1 MIRGVG
7 VVITDDLSAPL
18 GQKKPARRR
27 KLTLAELYLVGGLA
41 GLGMVIGTGWM
52 FLAESPFTRAS
63 TPAANVQTPPAPA
76 ATVDRA
82 ADIRLIRLS
91 PGERTNMSDG
101 MSEPPPAAGPPSR
114 SITII
119 DGSSGRR
126 QEIQIPIAAD
136 AAPDE
141 SADPRPEPS
150 RSTPAPRASSE
161 RPRASEANARRIKT
175 GAAKAEPR

>member
-41 GLGMVIGTGWM
+41 GLALVIGTGWM
-52 FLAESPFTRAS
+52 FLAESPFSRMS
-63 TPAANVQTPPAPA
+63 RPAAHVQTPPAR
-76 ATVDRA
+76 ATAVDGA

-91 PGERTNMSDG
+91 PGERANVSDG

-119 DGSSGRR
+119 DGTSGRR

-136 AAPDE
+136 AVPDTA
-141 SADPRPEPS
+141 ADALPEPA
-150 RSTPAPRASSE
+150 RPTPAPRAATE
-161 RPRASEANARRIKT
+161 RPRPSEANARRIKT
-175 GAAKAEPR
+175 GAARAEPR